1 MILAVIEQDELG
13 TSVRFER
20 RLKHSV
26 EKVWSYLTDSEKLTR
41 WFSELKV
48 EDLRLGGTITFDM
61 QDGTF
66 EVFEITDYKELSV
79 LEYTWGE
86 DRVRFEL
93 HSEEGGCRLVLT
105 ERITSIT
112 DHTPKDIA
120 GWDVCLDVIEALLDE
135 RTMES
140 RKDAWAVK
148 YELYKKEFEKL
159 RRTMDGLL

>member
-1 MILAVIEQDELG
+1 M
-13 TSVRFER
+13 
-20 RLKHSV
+20 
-26 EKVWSYLTDSEKLTR
+26 
-41 WFSELKV
+41 
-48 EDLRLGGTITFDM
+48 
-61 QDGTF
+61 
-66 EVFEITDYKELSV
+66 
-79 LEYTWGE
+79 
-86 DRVRFEL
+86 
-93 HSEEGGCRLVLT
+93 VLT

-159 RRTMDGLL
+159 GGH

>member
-1 MILAVIEQDELG
+1 MLAVVQQDEFG

-20 RLKHSV
+20 RLKHSA
-26 EKVWSYLTDSEKLTR
+26 EKVWSYLTDNDKLTQ

-48 EDLRLGGTITFDM
+48 EDLRQGGRITFDM

-66 EVFEITDYKELSV
+66 EEFEITDYRELSV

-93 HSEEGGCRLVLT
+93 YPEPEGCRLVLIET
-105 ERITSIT
+105 ITKIT

-120 GWDVCLDVIEALLDE
+120 GWDVCLDVIGALLDG
-135 RTMES
+135 RTLES
-140 RKDAWAVK
+140 RKEAWSEK
-148 YELYKKEFEKL
+148 YEQYVRMFETL
-159 RRTMDGLL
+159 PRA

>member
-1 MILAVIEQDELG
+1 MLAVVQQDEFG

-26 EKVWSYLTDSEKLTR
+26 EKVWSYLTDNEKLTQ

-48 EDLRLGGTITFDM
+48 EDLRLGGRMTFDM
-61 QDGTF
+61 QDGNF
-66 EVFEITDYKELSV
+66 EEMEITNYRELSV

-93 HSEEGGCRLVLT
+93 YPEAEGCRLVLI
-105 ERITSIT
+105 EKITKIT

-120 GWDVCLDVIEALLDE
+120 GWDVCLDVIEALLE
-135 RTMES
+135 GRTMES
-140 RKDAWAVK
+140 RKDVWSAK
-148 YELYKKEFEKL
+148 YEQYVQQFEAL
-159 RRTMDGLL
+159 PRQ

>member
-1 MILAVIEQDELG
+1 MLAVVQQDEFG
-13 TSVRFER
+13 TTVRLER

-26 EKVWSYLTDSEKLTR
+26 EKVWSYLTDNDKLTQ

-48 EDLRLGGTITFDM
+48 EDLCQGGRITFDL

-66 EVFEITDYKELSV
+66 EEFEITDYRELSV

-93 HSEEGGCRLVLT
+93 HPEAEGCRLVLIET
-105 ERITSIT
+105 ITKIT

-120 GWDVCLDVIEALLDE
+120 GWDVCLDVIEALLDG
-135 RTMES
+135 RTLES
-140 RKDAWAVK
+140 RKDAWSEK
-148 YELYKKEFEKL
+148 YEQYVQVFKQLPRE
-159 RRTMDGLL
+159 

>member
-1 MILAVIEQDELG
+1 MLAVVQQDEFG
-13 TSVRFER
+13 TTVRFER

-26 EKVWSYLTDSEKLTR
+26 EKVWSYLTDNDKLTQ

-48 EDLRLGGTITFDM
+48 EDLRQGGRITFDM

-66 EVFEITDYKELSV
+66 EEFEITDYRELSV

-93 HSEEGGCRLVLT
+93 HSEAGGCRLVLIET
-105 ERITSIT
+105 ITSIT

-120 GWDVCLDVIEALLDE
+120 GWDVCLDVIEALLAG
-135 RTMES
+135 RTLES
-140 RKDAWAVK
+140 RKDAWSEK
-148 YELYKKEFEKL
+148 YEQYVQVFEQL
-159 RRTMDGLL
+159 PRA